1 MRLAAALAALAA
13 LIALGA
19 GRLAGQGPAPA
30 RRIAKADASVGADW
44 LDVHFPWIARANTG
58 CGSVDVLSDGKR
70 VRWYQWYVSAE
81 FPDAKYPNNHFMAV
95 YVFFG
100 LPDTVAL
107 TDRRLDSAL
116 AAKPITVDE
125 AIGEPAIGGSSVK
138 PAHAWA
144 RREPGG
150 LHLRVEGRS
159 AIKAFLRAR
168 TDSVAVG
175 WCQRDEMVSS
185 VNVPLQRK

>member
-1 MRLAAALAALAA
+1 MRVAAALVA
-13 LIALGA
+13 LIVLGA
-19 GRLAGQGPAPA
+19 GRLAGQGAAPA
-30 RRIAKADASVGADW
+30 RRVALASASVGADW

-58 CGSVDVLSDGKR
+58 CGNVDVMPDGKR
-70 VRWYQWYVSAE
+70 VRWYQWHVTAQ

-116 AAKPITVDE
+116 AATPITVDE
-125 AIGEPAIGGSSVK
+125 AIGEPAIGGSKMK
-138 PAHAWA
+138 PERAWA

-150 LHLRVEGRS
+150 LHLRVEGRD
-159 AIKAFLRAR
+159 AIKSFMRAR
-168 TDSVAVG
+168 ADSVAIG

-185 VNVPLQRK
+185 VNVPLKKR